1 MLSES
6 DINLLDSYLDDAL
19 SASEVQ
25 SLDARLTEEPELAS
39 SLDSLRAER
48 KARAAVLMTLTP
60 SAQDAG
66 QFSDTVIKSVRRR
79 EQTRWWMRN
88 IRIGVSVAACLVIG
102 FSVGW
107 VGRGHGPIIQQV
119 AKPLTPPNQE
129 GGQAQRVIDVPK
141 APQTGQ
147 YQVAL
152 LDEKGKVIA
161 THRFNKIEEVKR
173 FADDLAQSQTRPHQ
187 APPAIVTPGP
197 KFSEPGPSHKMRYSE
212 PGPAPTRPT
221 VPSATQP
228 TNSAAPQST
237 QPSKSN

>member
-6 DINLLDSYLDDAL
+6 DLNLLDAYLDDAL
-19 SASEVQ
+19 SVSEVQ

-48 KARAAVLMTLTP
+48 KARAAVLTTLTP
-60 SAQDAG
+60 CEQEAG
-66 QFSDTVIKSVRRR
+66 HFSDTVIKSVRRR
-79 EQTRWWMRN
+79 EQMRLWMRN

-102 FSVGW
+102 FFVGW
-107 VGRGHGPIIQQV
+107 IGRGHGPVIQQV
-119 AKPLTPPNQE
+119 VKPLTPPNPERNQS
-129 GGQAQRVIDVPK
+129 QRIIDGPK
-141 APQTGQ
+141 APQVGQ

-173 FADDLAQSQTRPHQ
+173 FADDLARSQHPQQR
-187 APPAIVTPGP
+187 PPAFVTPGP
-197 KFSEPGPSHKMRYSE
+197 KFSEPGPSRRMRYSE
-212 PGPAPTRPT
+212 PGPSPTRSTEPG
-221 VPSATQP
+221 ATQP